1 MKKSRQ
7 FSSSLHHFRVFGRRA
22 VVLLGVCLRL
32 GLGLGLGI
40 LAGSYAHAQAQPVV
54 TAPSPESA
62 STPSTAGP
70 PYGAG
75 PLRLVI
81 DAEPQH
87 LNPILDPDLWG
98 YRIAHDVICEPL
110 LRPRRPGSQVAGVLT
125 GPQGLEQYEG
135 VLAERVR
142 IDSDGRGIDI
152 WVRRGVRFHDGRPLT
167 AFDVRATL
175 EMVLHSGQSAPRTQA
190 LLQDVTRMAVV
201 DKDVVHVDLRRPA
214 RAFLA
219 ALAEIDILPAAHFPG
234 GKMLYQ
240 PFNRRPICTG
250 PFRLAEWKRGSHI
263 SLRRA
268 PGYWG
273 PAPASEDLQFLI
285 AADGARALSHLR
297 QGEADGVLRIS
308 PRYLSAQVE
317 PATQRGRWIA
327 VERAANQIVALVWN
341 GRHGVAGQVQVRR
354 ALSGLLDRDRLVRE
368 VRTGLGAPVA
378 LPPLSPGLPGTP
390 GASAALT
397 TAQAEAL
404 LDEAGLLR
412 LGVGGPRA
420 VMGRPLRLRILVP
433 AGSHEL
439 AEVARRLAE
448 PAARVGLKLEAEVLD
463 LADLLGRIRRG
474 AFELALLAWSWT
486 GSERELDLSPL
497 LRIGLPETSPVLA
510 ELAPLLVR
518 ARDGELDAV
527 SGRLQGIWQREEP
540 VTLLY
545 RPRQLF
551 LFTPGVRVL
560 GNPDPAFAGEPSSSG
575 DFLSLRELFL
585 SRTPTR
591 SGPGRPLAS
600 TRPPI

>member
-1 MKKSRQ
+1 MW
-7 FSSSLHHFRVFGRRA
+7 
-22 VVLLGVCLRL
+22 LG
-32 GLGLGLGI
+32 GALGI
-40 LAGSYAHAQAQPVV
+40 LSVPAARAQPAV
-54 TAPSPESA
+54 TAPSSA
-62 STPSTAGP
+62 AAAAVPTVPTAGAAGAP
-70 PYGAG
+70 PVGTG

-87 LNPILDPDLWG
+87 LNPTLDPDLWG

-110 LRPRRPGSQVAGVLT
+110 VRPRRPGSSAATLG
-125 GPQGLEQYEG
+125 GSQGLEQYEG
-135 VLAERVR
+135 VLAERIRV
-142 IDSDGRGIDI
+142 DGDGRGIDI

-175 EMVLHSGQSAPRTQA
+175 EMVLHAGQSAPRTQA
-190 LLQDVTRMAVV
+190 LLQDVTRLAVV

-263 SLRRA
+263 TLRRA

-273 PAPASEDLQFLI
+273 PQPASEELQFLI
-285 AADGARALSHLR
+285 AVDGARALSHLR

-308 PRYLSAQVE
+308 PRYLGAQVE

-327 VERAANQIVALVWN
+327 VERPANQLVALVWN
-341 GRHGVAGQVQVRR
+341 GRHSVAGQAQVRR
-354 ALSGLLDRDRLVRE
+354 ALSGLLDRERLVRE
-368 VRTGLGAPVA
+368 VRAGLGAPVA
-378 LPPLSPGLPGTP
+378 LPPLSPGPQGTRRS
-390 GASAALT
+390 GAALT
-397 TAQAEAL
+397 PAQAEAL

-412 LGVGGPRA
+412 LAPGGPRS
-420 VMGRPLRLRILVP
+420 VMGRPLRLRVLVP
-433 AGSHEL
+433 AGSQEL
-439 AEVARRLAE
+439 AEAARRLAE

-463 LADLLGRIRRG
+463 LADLLGRVRRG
-474 AFELALLAWSWT
+474 AFELALLAWAWT
-486 GSERELDLSPL
+486 GSERELDLAPL
-497 LRIGLPETSPVLA
+497 LRIGIPETSPLLT

-527 SGRLQGIWQREEP
+527 SGRLEAIWQREEP

-545 RPRQLF
+545 RPRQIF
-551 LFTPGVRVL
+551 LFTPGVRALVD
-560 GNPDPAFAGEPSSSG
+560 PDPAAPREPSFLG
-575 DFLSLRELFL
+575 DFLNLRELFL

-591 SGPGRPLAS
+591 SGPGLPLAS
-600 TRPPI
+600 TRPPT

>member
-1 MKKSRQ
+1 M
-7 FSSSLHHFRVFGRRA
+7 RVGGGVRVGLWLGLWLGLA
-22 VVLLGVCLRL
+22 LGV
-32 GLGLGLGI
+32 
-40 LAGSYAHAQAQPVV
+40 LAVSSAQAQLA
-54 TAPSPESA
+54 APPPPEANA
-62 STPSTAGP
+62 SSLPSSVP
-70 PYGAG
+70 PGAPPQGAG

-110 LRPRRPGSQVAGVLT
+110 VRPHRPGSSAAALT

-142 IDSDGRGIDI
+142 IDGDGRGIDI

-175 EMVLHSGQSAPRTQA
+175 EMVLHAAQSAPRTQA

-234 GKMLYQ
+234 GRMLYQ

-250 PFRLAEWKRGSHI
+250 PFRLVEWKRGSHI

-273 PAPASEDLQFLI
+273 AVPASEELQFLI
-285 AADGARALSHLR
+285 ASDGARALSHLR

-308 PRYLSAQVE
+308 PRYLTAQVE

-327 VERAANQIVALVWN
+327 VERAANQLVALVWN
-341 GRHGVAGQVQVRR
+341 GRHGVVGQAQVRR
-354 ALSGLLDRDRLVRE
+354 ALSGLLDRERLIRE
-368 VRTGLGAPVA
+368 VRAGLGAPVA
-378 LPPLSPGLPGTP
+378 LPPLAPGPPGTS

-397 TAQAEAL
+397 MAQAEAL

-412 LGVGGPRA
+412 LGPAGPRA
-420 VMGRPLRLRILVP
+420 VMGRPLRLRVLVP

-439 AEVARRLAE
+439 AELARRLAE
-448 PAARVGLKLEAEVLD
+448 PAARVGLKIEAEVLD
-463 LADLLGRIRRG
+463 LAELLGRLRRG
-474 AFELALLAWSWT
+474 AFELALLAWAWT
-486 GSERELDLSPL
+486 GSEQELDLSPL

-510 ELAPLLVR
+510 ELAPILLR
-518 ARDGELDAV
+518 AREGELDAV
-527 SGRLQGIWQREEP
+527 SGRLHAIWQREEP

-545 RPRQLF
+545 RPRQIF
-551 LFTPGVRVL
+551 LFTPGVRST
-560 GNPDPAFAGEPSSSG
+560 GDPAAESSSIPIG
-575 DFLSLRELFL
+575 DFLNLRALFL

-591 SGPGRPLAS
+591 SGPGLPLAS